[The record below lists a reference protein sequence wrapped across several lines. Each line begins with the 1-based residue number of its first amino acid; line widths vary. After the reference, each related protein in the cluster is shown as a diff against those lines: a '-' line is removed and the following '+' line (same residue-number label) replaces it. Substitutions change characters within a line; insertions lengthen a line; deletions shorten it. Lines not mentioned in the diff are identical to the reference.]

1 MNQEDSI
8 IFEMTNFD
16 VKRQKAFEEIVRM
29 TFNQDKQSS
38 LGKFEDIFIKIKS
51 KFKYLLCMI

>member
-16 VKRQKAFEEIVRM
+16 LKRQKAFEEIVRM

-38 LGKFEDIFIKIKS
+38 LGKLEGIFIKIRS
-51 KFKYLLCMI
+51 KFKY